1 MFIQIMYDR
10 QTPNTIKALRIETN
24 VDRRNNKRDISQCFT
39 QDVVTAQR
47 ALDVK
52 VTFETVL
59 MRDAN
64 HVYLEE
70 YGKVSLNYS

>member
-1 MFIQIMYDR
+1 MH
-10 QTPNTIKALRIETN
+10 
-24 VDRRNNKRDISQCFT
+24 KRDTSQCFT

-70 YGKVSLNYS
+70 YGKVSLNYSCVERATGIILRYRP